1 MKDGN
6 HILHWTTVYSE
17 KTLLAIIGGLT
28 MIAAGEQVYHMYAAR
43 TVELADL
50 FMLFIYTEVIGMVG
64 SFFVSN
70 KIPVTLPIIIAMT
83 ALCRLII
90 LQGKESDP
98 IALAIEAVSILILA
112 IAAYVWCIKEK
123 TSIEK
128 KKLRAQNANK

>member
-1 MKDGN
+1 
-6 HILHWTTVYSE
+6 
-17 KTLLAIIGGLT
+17 
-28 MIAAGEQVYHMYAAR
+28 
-43 TVELADL
+43 
-50 FMLFIYTEVIGMVG
+50 
-64 SFFVSN
+64 
-70 KIPVTLPIIIAMT
+70 MT